1 MLTIPDLTL
10 LFIGLVSSL
19 AIALIWM
26 LHELEP
32 KLARLRTRR
41 DRVSRDRTE

>member
-1 MLTIPDLTL
+1 MLTVPDLTL
-10 LFIGLVSSL
+10 LLMGIVSSL

-32 KLARLRTRR
+32 KLVQLRVRR
-41 DRVSRDRTE
+41 HRVSRDRIE

>member
-1 MLTIPDLTL
+1 MLTAPDLTL
-10 LFIGLVSSL
+10 LFMGVVLSL

-32 KLARLRTRR
+32 RLARLRSRR
-41 DRVSRDRTE
+41 DRVARDRTG